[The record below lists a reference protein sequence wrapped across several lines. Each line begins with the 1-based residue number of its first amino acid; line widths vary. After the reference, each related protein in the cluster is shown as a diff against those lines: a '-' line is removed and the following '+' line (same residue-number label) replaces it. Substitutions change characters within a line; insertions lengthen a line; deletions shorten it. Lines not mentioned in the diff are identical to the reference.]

1 MLFEVVDHDGQ
12 ASTVRVSSNHRQGVT
27 LNVFDPDEKECG
39 QVFLEPTANG
49 YRLRLRTE
57 KGVEYIPFV
66 AWRNEGRRLRDIL
79 PDYRSVLSRRTYN
92 ILAQGRIRNLR
103 LKEFLKLLRRASD
116 SDSCGAP
123 WVKDRRKQAVTLC
136 HVGRRIGP
144 KTVAELTRV
153 FLEEPIHAQGEG
165 QG

>member
-12 ASTVRVSSNHRQGVT
+12 ASTVRVSGNRRQGIV
-27 LNVFDPDEKECG
+27 LNVFDPDDEECG

-66 AWRNEGRRLRDIL
+66 VWRNEGRRLGDIL
-79 PDYRSVLSRRTYN
+79 PGYRSVLSRRTYN

-103 LKEFLKLLRRASD
+103 VKEFLKLLRRASENG
-116 SDSCGAP
+116 SGGVP
-123 WVKDRRKQAVTLC
+123 WVKNRRRPAVTLC

-144 KTVAELTRV
+144 KTITELARV
-153 FLEEPIHAQGEG
+153 FLDEPTHRQIEG
-165 QG
+165 